1 MKVVFAQSLLLEDL
15 CASLPVGELGRIQ
28 RLQRGQMNVGD
39 GVGRRERRGHLDR
52 IELRMR
58 GSQRGQKLRMIST
71 VAESTL
77 WRG

>member
-1 MKVVFAQSLLLEDL
+1 MKIVFAQPLLLEHL
-15 CASLPVGELGRIQ
+15 GASLPVGKLGRIQ
-28 RLQRGQMNVGD
+28 GLQRGQMNIGD

-58 GSQRGQKLRMIST
+58 GSQRGQKLRMVST